1 MNGDNNINAS
11 DLQKESYPLF
21 AENIEQRKEWDNSF
35 FLKAR
40 LIDISTGANWTII
53 INNNDAKRF
62 GILQGDELILSW
74 KNKETEVGID
84 LSNELVRTQEVGI
97 LKDISKKYGIKDGD
111 LLKFTY
117 ANRAPS
123 LQAIYKKLFRQK
135 LDYKEIL
142 SIINDV
148 VNHRLNDIELAFFIA
163 SAFDENNF
171 SDEELYF
178 LTKAIAQTGDMMK
191 FDKITAD
198 KHSTGGLPGNR
209 VTPII
214 VPIVASFGICI
225 PKTSSRSITSAA
237 GTADAVET
245 VMKVKFRTQGI
256 KDIVKKNKGCLVW
269 GGALKLAP
277 ADDFFIH
284 ITHNLGIEPF
294 SKLVV
299 SVMSKKVAM
308 GVTHLVIDIPVAK
321 TAKIPDLET
330 AEKIKNVFLKIAEEF
345 KIKTEVVI
353 SQTNGPIGK
362 GIGPALEMRDVMRVL
377 QQKDNRPMDLET
389 KAVKLSGVLLEL
401 TGKVPKGQGEK
412 RALESLISGNSYKK
426 MMGIIHSQG
435 GNPSIDSEQIRVGA
449 YEYKVIAKNNGEIK
463 FINNHNLVEI
473 CRILGAPDLKG
484 SGVYL
489 NKNVNEQYIK
499 GDTLFTL
506 YSESEQRLNSA
517 IDVLSRLSIYK

>member
-1 MNGDNNINAS
+1 MAED
-11 DLQKESYPLF
+11 ESYPLF
-21 AENIEQRKEWDNSF
+21 IDKIDSKNKSSHDF
-35 FLKAR
+35 FLKAK
-40 LIDISTGANWTII
+40 LIDISAGKSWTVIV
-53 INNNDAKRF
+53 NNEDAKRM
-62 GILQGDELILSW
+62 GILVGDELNLSW
-74 KNKETEVGID
+74 KNKETEVGVD
-84 LSNELVRTQEVGI
+84 LSSEMVLPTEVGI
-97 LKDISKKYGIKDGD
+97 VKDIWEKYRIKDGD
-111 LLKFTY
+111 LIRFTF

-123 LQAIYKKLFRQK
+123 LQAIYKKLFGQK
-135 LDYKEIL
+135 LTYAEML
-142 SIINDV
+142 SIINDII
-148 VNHRLNDIELAFFIA
+148 NHRLNDIELAFFIA

-245 VMKVKFRTQGI
+245 IMGVKFGTEEI
-256 KDIVKKNKGCLVW
+256 KEIVKKNKGCLVW

-277 ADDFFIH
+277 ADDYFIH
-284 ITHNLGIEPF
+284 ITHNLGIEPY

-308 GVTHLVIDIPVAK
+308 GVSHLVIDIPVAK
-321 TAKIPDLET
+321 TAKIPDMET
-330 AEKIKNVFLKIAEEF
+330 ALKIKNIFEKIAKEF

-353 SQTNGPIGK
+353 SETHGPVGK
-362 GIGPALEMRDVMRVL
+362 GIGPALEMRDVLRVL
-377 QQKDNRPMDLET
+377 QQKENRPMDLEN
-389 KAVKLSGVLLEL
+389 KAIKLSGALLEL
-401 TGKVPKGQGEK
+401 TGKISQGKGEE
-412 RALESLISGNSYKK
+412 RARESLISGSAWKK
-426 MMGIIHSQG
+426 MMGIMDSQG
-435 GNPSIDSEQIRVGA
+435 GNPTIDSESINIG
-449 YEYKVIAKNNGEIK
+449 EYKYEVIAENSGTIK

-473 CRILGAPDLKG
+473 CRILGTPDLKG

-489 NKNVNEQYIK
+489 NKSVGESYVK
-499 GDTLFTL
+499 GDILFTL
-506 YSESEQRLNSA
+506 YSDSEQR
-517 IDVLSRLSIYK
+517 VLSAKDILGQLSIYR